1 MLQIKLNHEGD
12 WRQILRSNFTNWLS
26 LADFLELTPLQRSEV
41 NPKSDFPL
49 NLPFRL
55 ASKIKK
61 GTLDDPILKQF
72 LPTKSEV
79 APSDFFMDPVGDEP
93 SRQSAKLLKKYR
105 SRALIIATSACAMHC
120 RFCFR
125 QHFPYETER
134 KDFESEIALIESDF
148 SVKEVIL
155 SGGDPLSL
163 SNATLESLL
172 NRLDAIPHV
181 NRIRFHTR
189 FPIGI
194 PERIDSDFLRMLSR
208 LRSHIYFVIHCN
220 HVNELDEEIFCRLS
234 LLQTQGAVLLNQTVL
249 LKGVNDDYESL
260 LTLFEA
266 LVDNGVQPY
275 YLHQLDKVKGAAH
288 FEVSEADGKKLISR
302 LREVLPG
309 YALPRYVKEIAGDV
323 GKFEL
328 V

>member
-1 MLQIKLNHEGD
+1 MIKINPESD
-12 WRQILRSNFTNWLS
+12 WRQILRNNFTNWLS
-26 LADFLELTPLQRSEV
+26 LADFLELSPQQREEI
-41 NPKSDFPL
+41 NPSSDFIL
-49 NLPFRL
+49 NLPQRL
-55 ASKIKK
+55 ALKIKK
-61 GTLDDPILKQF
+61 GTLEDPILKQF
-72 LPTKSEV
+72 LPTKSEIT
-79 APSDFFMDPVGDEP
+79 APSDFLMDPVGDEP

-134 KDFESEIALIESDF
+134 KDFDHEIALIVADTSI
-148 SVKEVIL
+148 KEVIL

-163 SNATLESLL
+163 SNALLESLL

-194 PERIDSDFLRMLSR
+194 PERIDPDFLQILSR
-208 LRSHIYFVIHCN
+208 LRSCVYFVIHCN
-220 HVNELDEEIFCRLS
+220 HVNELDDEVFCRLK
-234 LLQTQGAVLLNQTVL
+234 LLQNQGAVLLNQTVL
-249 LKGVNDDYESL
+249 LKGVNDNFESL
-260 LTLFEA
+260 LNLFEA
-266 LVDNGVQPY
+266 LVDNGIQPY

-288 FEVSEADGKKLISR
+288 FEVLETEGKKLISQ
-302 LREVLPG
+302 LRESLPG